1 MRNPNSNRAELK
13 RYGGVRLLSAL
24 MLLAAIC
31 SVSLLGEGP
40 QSAAANDGAGAPTVS
55 SLEITSDPG
64 DDGVYGVEDYIRVAV
79 TFSEDVV
86 VEGFP
91 GLIVEIGNRE
101 AKARY
106 ESASGAEAV
115 FAAWVSN
122 IDLDTDGVS
131 VKANSLRM
139 FGGSSIEDADGNEA
153 NLAHDGL
160 DDDIGHRVG
169 VTPVITGIEIFSD
182 PGDDDTYQRT
192 DTIEF
197 KVSFNIDVRPRGGR
211 PQLNFVIGDGD
222 RVAISN
228 GGSGAAYLFLY
239 YVRWNDQD
247 ADGISFKADALNP
260 NGASLESAA
269 GLALVLSSDAVQ
281 DDAGHK
287 VDGSPTLELHGNQ
300 SPVVREN
307 HRRAIGRYVQTTGF
321 YGQEDPTFGLT
332 GDDSGDFEITTDGTL
347 SFKSPPDFEDPADSD
362 GDNVYEITVTASVPG
377 MKDGSLDVTV
387 TVTDVV
393 ERTDPAGAPTITGV
407 AITSDP
413 GSDDT
418 YGLGDSISVS
428 VTFSEFV
435 GVRGTPQ
442 IELNV
447 GGEARSADF
456 HPPAG
461 ATLTFTYVVAGGDMD
476 SDGIAIGANKLTLND
491 GFISNSVGNP
501 AVLTHDAVAADS
513 GHMVS
518 ADIGGL

>member
-1 MRNPNSNRAELK
+1 M
-13 RYGGVRLLSAL
+13 SAL

-31 SVSLLGEGP
+31 SFTILGEAP
-40 QSAAANDGAGAPTVS
+40 QPVAADDAAAPTVS
-55 SLEITSDPG
+55 SLEMTSDPG
-64 DDGVYGVEDYIRVAV
+64 DDGVYGVEDYISVTM
-79 TFSEDVV
+79 TFSKDVV

-91 GLIVEIGNRE
+91 GLTVVIGGKE

-106 ESASGAEAV
+106 ESASGAEVV

-122 IDLDTDGVS
+122 VDLDTDGVS
-131 VKANSLRM
+131 VKANSLQARD
-139 FGGSSIEDADGNEA
+139 SNSIEDADGNAA

-160 DDDIGHRVG
+160 DDDIDHSVG
-169 VTPVITGIEIFSD
+169 VTPVITGIEMVSD

-192 DTIEF
+192 DTIEY
-197 KVSFNIDVRPRGGR
+197 KLSFDIDVGARGGR
-211 PQLNFVIGDGD
+211 PQFNFVIGDGD

-228 GGSGAAYLFLY
+228 GSSENAYHFLY

-247 ADGISFKADALNP
+247 ADGISFKADALDP
-260 NGASLESAA
+260 NGARLQSAA
-269 GLALVLSSDAVQ
+269 GLDLVLSSDAVQ
-281 DDAGHK
+281 DDAGHR

-321 YGQEDPTFGLT
+321 YGQEDPTFELT
-332 GDDSGDFEITTDGTL
+332 GDDSGDFEIATDGTL
-347 SFKSPPDFEDPADSD
+347 SFKNPPDFEDPADSD

-377 MKDGSLDVTV
+377 MRDGSLDVTV

-418 YGLGDSISVS
+418 YGIGDSITVS

-442 IELNV
+442 IELDV
-447 GGEARSADF
+447 GGEARSADL

-476 SDGIAIGANKLTLND
+476 SDGIAIGANKITLND

-501 AVLTHDAVAADS
+501 AVLTHDAVADDPE
-513 GHMVS
+513 HKVS
-518 ADIGGL
+518 APGGL